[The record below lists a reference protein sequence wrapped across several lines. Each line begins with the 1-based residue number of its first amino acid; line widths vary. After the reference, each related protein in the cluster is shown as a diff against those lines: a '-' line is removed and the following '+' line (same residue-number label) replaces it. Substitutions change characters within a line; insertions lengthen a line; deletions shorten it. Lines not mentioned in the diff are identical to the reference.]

1 MECKYI
7 KFTNEICSKQKWEE
21 EEFDFEPDSS
31 PVAWDHFKTYYK
43 DVCFSEKV
51 QIKHSRLTSNAFVNG
66 IAYEI
71 AGDCSFNF
79 NCKKVCSLKSIIND
93 DLDISDDDKKQ
104 LNELLEKCNEKHHT
118 LLNFDLMPVTGGMN
132 TIKGNLKYKAEKILI
147 HDVGRVPNNGLL
159 DRLDT
164 FICFLDESY
173 KSLDSF
179 IKSKNMDLRAIGE
192 FFSNSV
198 FTISMKSE
206 NFTILYDLLK
216 EYGDIYEYCKSFYTI
231 HDSKFVEKLIENG
244 KKPMKTAKDVEN
256 YMNLANEFWKEKEK
270 NFRILKWRDLKCY
283 ESTE

>member
-104 LNELLEKCNEKHHT
+104 LNELLEKCKK
-118 LLNFDLMPVTGGMN
+118 N
-132 TIKGNLKYKAEKILI
+132 TIPCLILI
-147 HDVGRVPNNGLL
+147 
-159 DRLDT
+159 
-164 FICFLDESY
+164 
-173 KSLDSF
+173 
-179 IKSKNMDLRAIGE
+179 
-192 FFSNSV
+192 
-198 FTISMKSE
+198 
-206 NFTILYDLLK
+206 
-216 EYGDIYEYCKSFYTI
+216 
-231 HDSKFVEKLIENG
+231 
-244 KKPMKTAKDVEN
+244 
-256 YMNLANEFWKEKEK
+256 
-270 NFRILKWRDLKCY
+270 
-283 ESTE
+283 